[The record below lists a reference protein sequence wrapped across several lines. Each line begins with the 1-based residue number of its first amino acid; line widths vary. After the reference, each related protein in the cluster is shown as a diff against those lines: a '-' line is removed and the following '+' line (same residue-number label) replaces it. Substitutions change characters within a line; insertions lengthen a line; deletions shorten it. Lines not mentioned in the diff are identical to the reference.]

1 MKNTRKIEY
10 RPDIDGLRAVAIL
23 GVLLFHVGNKHFT
36 GGFVGVDVFFVISGF
51 LITGIIKREIETTG
65 TFSAKNFYA
74 RRIRR
79 LFPAMFL
86 VLFFTALFAALV
98 FSPTHL
104 SRTGGALAS
113 AIASVSNIYF
123 WLEAGYFDISAKL
136 KPLLHTWSLGVEEQ
150 FYFLWPFLLLLLIK
164 MKKSWLPPLFL
175 LLIGIFSLYLNTVFG
190 DGQVAWISQ
199 HFPTVSQWIEDGQA
213 TIFFLL
219 PFRVFEFAIG
229 ALTVWLIHYQTRQ
242 WIYEVLFVTGL
253 ILIVYAMLT
262 FTDKLL
268 FPSFYGLVPTLGA
281 ALIIY
286 SGQKSSLR
294 ILLTNKLAVGL
305 GLISYSLYLI
315 HWPIIVFW
323 FYLRGEISHSIISV
337 GIIGVSIVIAALSY
351 RYIEQP
357 FRNQKYNLSEPKWKY
372 TSIAAISI
380 LFFVGLHM
388 KYSNGWA
395 WRLPKSEIVF
405 PDAGGTKNFHTKY
418 YGGAGYY
425 GYYPTS
431 AKKADIVLMG
441 DSHGRQYAYGLDKLL
456 VKDKNASMYVSRC
469 TSSIY
474 LPNFVRVDTNNQFN
488 YSHHALSDVLNIVQ
502 TSKPKL
508 VILSELWI
516 WQMSVA
522 DILDKNGR
530 RLHKKITTED
540 VITGILAL
548 KKKIGESTLVVIG
561 NVPGAGYNLYDI
573 FSRPR
578 LPMFSKIDANK
589 YLKSRPKPANIAF
602 NNTLRD
608 AALSSGKFIF
618 LDPHDILCHD
628 GLCENLDGQKRL
640 IYSDAYHLSRY
651 GSTEVIRGFLPILE
665 KLLIQTNSLNK
676 KEKRY

>member
-86 VLFFTALFAALV
+86 VLFFTAFFAALV

-190 DGQVAWISQ
+190 DGQVAWISR
-199 HFPTVSQWIEDGQA
+199 HFPTVAKWIEDGQA

-229 ALTVWLIHYQTRQ
+229 ALTVWLMHYQTRQ
-242 WIYEVLFVTGL
+242 WVYEVLFVTGL

-268 FPSFYGLVPTLGA
+268 FPSFYGLLPTLGA
-281 ALIIY
+281 ALVIY

-294 ILLTNKLAVGL
+294 ILLTNKIAVGI
-305 GLISYSLYLI
+305 GLVSYSLYLI

-323 FYLRGEISHSIISV
+323 NYLRGEISHSIIAV
-337 GIIGVSIVIAALSY
+337 GIIGVSIVIAAFSY

-357 FRNQKYNLSEPKWKY
+357 FRNRKYDLAKPKWKY
-372 TSIAAISI
+372 SSILAVTM

-388 KYSNGWA
+388 KYSNGWT
-395 WRLPKSEIVF
+395 WRLPKSEILF
-405 PDAGGTKNFHTKY
+405 PDAGGAMNFHKKY

-425 GYYPTS
+425 GFYPKYI
-431 AKKADIVLMG
+431 KKPDIILMG

-456 VKDKNASMYVSRC
+456 VKDKNVSMYVAGDA
-469 TSSIY
+469 SSIY
-474 LPNFVRVDTNNQFN
+474 LPHFARVDTDSSFKA
-488 YSHHALSDVLNIVQ
+488 SKKVLPEVLKVMQ
-502 TSKPKL
+502 AAKPKM
-508 VILSELWI
+508 VILSESWLY
-516 WQMSVA
+516 QMHRA
-522 DILDKNGR
+522 DLLDENGK
-530 RLHKKITTED
+530 RLHKEITTADIIE
-540 VITGILAL
+540 GILAL

-578 LPMFSKIDANK
+578 LPMFSKVDANK
-589 YLKSRPKPANIAF
+589 YLGRSIKPTNMAF
-602 NNTLRD
+602 NNALRN

-628 GLCENLDGQKRL
+628 GWCKNLDEQKRL

-665 KLLIQTNSLNK
+665 KLLIQTSSLNK